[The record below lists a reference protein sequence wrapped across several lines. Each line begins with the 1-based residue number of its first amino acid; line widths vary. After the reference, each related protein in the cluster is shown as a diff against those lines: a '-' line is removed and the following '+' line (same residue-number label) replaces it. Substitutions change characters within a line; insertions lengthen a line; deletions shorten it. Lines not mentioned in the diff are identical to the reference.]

1 MKHIWK
7 AVLPALLV
15 GGCGGGGGEDFAVEV
30 KRPVAT
36 VFASFSQVD
45 SNYAAQIFPG
55 LQINKSRPSDHELLY
70 TIPGTGAFEST
81 FRLTFEPAAGGA
93 TTIIHVAVDV
103 PPVRAKIE
111 GLDKVLSEDKVEAVM
126 KKLLESTGKSLEGG
140 DADSSESDADSSEF
154 KGFSQLLTGVAIATN
169 SKYMDRISEF
179 KNDPEKMAAA
189 MAALS
194 GYDDYTPADMA
205 ENPRGDA
212 PEAMD
217 PNEAVREAEREEAS
231 QRREEEYEA
240 REASAPD
247 TSNDY

>member
-15 GGCGGGGGEDFAVEV
+15 GGCGGGGGEDFAIVVE
-30 KRPVAT
+30 RPVAT
-36 VFASFSQVD
+36 VFAPFSQVD
-45 SNYAAQIFPG
+45 TGNAGQIFSG
-55 LQINKSRPSDHELLY
+55 LQVKKSRPSDNEVLY

-81 FRLTFEPAAGGA
+81 FRLTFEPAVGGA
-93 TTIIHVAVDV
+93 TTIIHVAIDV

-111 GLDKVLSEDKVEAVM
+111 GLDKVLSENKVEVVVR
-126 KKLLESTGKSLEGG
+126 KLLESAGKSLEARGT
-140 DADSSESDADSSEF
+140 ASMESAE
-154 KGFSQLLTGVAIATN
+154 FSQLLTGVAIATN
-169 SKYMDRISEF
+169 SKFLDRISEF

-247 TSNDY
+247 TSGDY

>member
-15 GGCGGGGGEDFAVEV
+15 GGCGGGGGEDFTVEV

-45 SNYAAQIFPG
+45 STYAAQIFPG

-140 DADSSESDADSSEF
+140 EADSWES

-169 SKYMDRISEF
+169 SKFLDRISEF

-194 GYDDYTPADMA
+194 GYDDYGGDYGQMDLP
-205 ENPRGDA
+205 ENPRGEA
-212 PEAMD
+212 PVAMD
-217 PNEAVREAEREEAS
+217 PNRDASEAQYEQSSAEREMES
-231 QRREEEYEA
+231 SA

-247 TSNDY
+247 TSGDY

>member
-15 GGCGGGGGEDFAVEV
+15 GGCGGGGGEDFAIVVE
-30 KRPVAT
+30 RPVAT
-36 VFASFSQVD
+36 VFAPFSQVD
-45 SNYAAQIFPG
+45 TGNAGQIFSG
-55 LQINKSRPSDHELLY
+55 LQVKKSRPSDNEVLY

-81 FRLTFEPAAGGA
+81 FRLTFEPAVGGA
-93 TTIIHVAVDV
+93 TTIIHVAIDV
-103 PPVRAKIE
+103 PPVRAKIG
-111 GLDKVLSEDKVEAVM
+111 GLDKVLSENKVEAAVEN
-126 KKLLESTGKSLEGG
+126 LLESAGKSLKARRTASMEFRKF
-140 DADSSESDADSSEF
+140 SE
-154 KGFSQLLTGVAIATN
+154 LLIGVAIATN

-247 TSNDY
+247 TSGDY